1 MIKETNIKGL
11 RTCIY
16 KVSDMQEAKKWYS
29 RAFETEPYFEESFY
43 IGYNID
49 GYELGLQPEDPTD
62 KEKGE
67 SVIAYWGVDNIEQE
81 FNRLRELGATD
92 HKKPVNVGGEIMV
105 ASVEDPWGNIIGLI
119 YNPEF
124 KAE

>member
-1 MIKETNIKGL
+1 MMKEKNIKGL

-16 KVSDMQEAKKWYS
+16 KVSDLNEAKKWYS

-43 IGYNID
+43 IGYNIG
-49 GYELGLQPEDPTD
+49 GYELGLLPEDPLA
-62 KEKGE
+62 KQKGE
-67 SVIAYWGVDNIEQE
+67 SAIAYWGVDNIEKE
-81 FNRLRELGATD
+81 FNRLRELGAID
-92 HKKPVNVGGEIMV
+92 HEKPMNVGGEVMV

>member
-1 MIKETNIKGL
+1 MKDKTIKGL

-16 KVSDMQEAKKWYS
+16 KVSDMNEAKKWYS
-29 RAFETEPYFEESFY
+29 RAFKCEPYFEESYY
-43 IGYNID
+43 IGYNVG
-49 GYELGLQPEDPTD
+49 GYELGLQPEDLTD

-67 SVIAYWGVDNIEQE
+67 SVIAYWGVDNVEKKL
-81 FNRLRELGATD
+81 NRLRELGAID
-92 HKKPVNVGGEIMV
+92 HEKPMNVGGDVWV